1 LEERKKLE
9 ESEDKIYDFA
19 HLSHVKK
26 RERVSIGKIVS
37 CDFISKIQLKLDRHN
52 SPAT

>member
-19 HLSHVKK
+19 HLSYVKK
-26 RERVSIGKIVS
+26 RERISIGKLFLVIL
-37 CDFISKIQLKLDRHN
+37 FLGFN
-52 SPAT
+52 